1 MHRVD
6 GRTYVGTPNE
16 LVTVTTQLG
25 AGGQVKVEVDG
36 QDIGA
41 ARQFPSPQRRVPSKD
56 ADHGGRAG
64 RRDLRDREFDLWG
77 VAAHGDFLMAQA
89 HNPMPS
95 NIYRFSIRGLDR
107 DSIAGRR
114 SSRREPPRA
123 PPRRSA
129 GGERA
134 KAAKKKAKAAKT
146 KKRGRQ

>member
-41 ARQFPSPQRRVPSKD
+41 ARQFPLSATQGAMRTMQITLSGPVGATCAVGISTV
-56 ADHGGRAG
+56 GGG
-64 RRDLRDREFDLWG
+64 SD
-77 VAAHGDFLMAQA
+77 GDFLMAQA

-95 NIYRFSIRGLDR
+95 NIYRFSTAASTAIRALAD
-107 DSIAGRR
+107 A
-114 SSRREPPRA
+114 RREEATESAAAPVPRA
-123 PPRRSA
+123 A
-129 GGERA
+129 KRA